1 MGLIF
6 ALRKSNLYELELI
19 GLIEISPP
27 IQKKNTNNK
36 NRRKSSFPPIKRKA
50 TTPKRKTC
58 VRMGTTTNNNCWFSS
73 LLKKEEKFFSVGV
86 LHDLANLLTP
96 LTRERKLIPFTMC
109 AVYMQEVAWIFLF
122 LFCCLWCLWIVYV
135 FFFTLNDEIR
145 KRTKKKQYLYGCSHF
160 LYQFFFLR
168 FSTLFFFFW
177 ILF

>member
-1 MGLIF
+1 
-6 ALRKSNLYELELI
+6 
-19 GLIEISPP
+19 
-27 IQKKNTNNK
+27 
-36 NRRKSSFPPIKRKA
+36 
-50 TTPKRKTC
+50 
-58 VRMGTTTNNNCWFSS
+58 MGTTTNNNCWFSS

-145 KRTKKKQYLYGCSHF
+145 KRTKKKNNIYMGVPIF
-160 LYQFFFLR
+160 FINFFLR

>member
-96 LTRERKLIPFTMC
+96 LTRERKLIPSTMC

-145 KRTKKKQYLYGCSHF
+145 KRTKKKTIFIWVFPFSLSI
-160 LYQFFFLR
+160 FF
-168 FSTLFFFFW
+168 
-177 ILF
+177 